1 MLIYQ
6 VLYWHQEKQ
15 NEKEKIKGERERER
29 ERERGVFKPNRTYF
43 VNLTINGHHFLYR
56 PVDSA
61 QDFEQIFVYPN
72 CNKNRKQVYVIITL
86 LTTKS

>member
-15 NEKEKIKGERERER
+15 NEKEKIKGER
-29 ERERGVFKPNRTYF
+29 PNRTYF